1 LGLLLRQYKPECDQN
16 SYSLWSIQ
24 IDPSQDLINR
34 ANSGQANSPIAIN
47 NSIVK
52 QEPQDDIQVI
62 THTQKIKPVVNIQDK
77 RKENAK
83 KWYADPKNK
92 EEHKAK
98 VKQHSK
104 EPAVYRERY
113 VRELNSGIMDVSRVK
128 PETLAKYNIQFVN
141 GKYE

>member
-1 LGLLLRQYKPECDQN
+1 LLPV
-16 SYSLWSIQ
+16 
-24 IDPSQDLINR
+24 
-34 ANSGQANSPIAIN
+34 AIN

-52 QEPQDDIQVI
+52 QEPSDDIQVI
-62 THTQKIKPVVNIQDK
+62 ALAQVQMIKAIVNIQDK
-77 RKENAK
+77 RNEIAK

-98 VKQHSK
+98 VRQHSK

-113 VRELNSGIMDVSRVK
+113 VRELNSGVMDISRVK
-128 PETLAKYNIQFVN
+128 PETLAKYNIQLVN